1 MSVLRNRWMAGSSPA
16 TTIGELHPRK
26 PRLHRIARTVEFAQI
41 SEAAHRETLRVFL
54 AGRKECGDVGR
65 HFGARLCTRGGAAI
79 HQEIVGQH
87 DTVDDTFHEILSR
100 LSVKAIRWSRTA
112 RSPCWRA

>member
-41 SEAAHRETLRVFL
+41 SEAAHRETLRVFF
-54 AGRKECGDVGR
+54 AGGKECGDVAR
-65 HFGARLCTRGGAAI
+65 HFDARLFACRGAAVR
-79 HQEIVGQH
+79 EETVGHH
-87 DTVDDTFHEILSR
+87 DAVDDTFHEILSR
-100 LSVKAIRWSRTA
+100 LPIKAIRWSRTA
-112 RSPCWRA
+112 RSPCWPA